1 MVTMRYCFVSAVW
14 AVLMR
19 AAGFRRAAHGICRA
33 HRNHMF
39 IDVILMHMVKMA
51 VVKIVHM
58 TVMAYR
64 RMSAVGAVL
73 MGVVGIML
81 LGAGGHNFNRDC
93 PLPLFCSVLYRALH
107 QSQNVS
113 VGKCIVDVLCLASP
127 FDKPRVV

>member
-1 MVTMRYCFVSAVW
+1 MFV
-14 AVLMR
+14 
-19 AAGFRRAAHGICRA
+19 
-33 HRNHMF
+33 
-39 IDVILMHMVKMA
+39 DVILMNVVEMA

-58 TVMAYR
+58 AVVAYR

-73 MGVVGIML
+73 MGVVGMML
-81 LGAGGHNFNRDC
+81 LGAGGHDTLSSISNFNRDC

-113 VGKCIVDVLCLASP
+113 VGKCIVDVLCFASP